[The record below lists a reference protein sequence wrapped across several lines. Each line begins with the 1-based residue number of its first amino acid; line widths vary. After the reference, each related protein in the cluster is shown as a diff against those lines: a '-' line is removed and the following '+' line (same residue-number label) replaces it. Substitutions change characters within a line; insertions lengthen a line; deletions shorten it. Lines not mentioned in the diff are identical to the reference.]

1 MDYRVAPV
9 TVRGDIVTRY
19 AALAATGK
27 YRCVVVTA
35 QSDTVQYNVFTLKA
49 DSMDGDWE
57 IEGGTLDLSEI
68 AALSTFRTYEQRG

>member
-1 MDYRVAPV
+1 MDYRVAP
-9 TVRGDIVTRY
+9 TAVRGDIVTRY
-19 AALAATGK
+19 AALSATGK

-49 DSMDGDWE
+49 DHMDGDWE
-57 IEGGTLDLSEI
+57 IEGGTLDLSET